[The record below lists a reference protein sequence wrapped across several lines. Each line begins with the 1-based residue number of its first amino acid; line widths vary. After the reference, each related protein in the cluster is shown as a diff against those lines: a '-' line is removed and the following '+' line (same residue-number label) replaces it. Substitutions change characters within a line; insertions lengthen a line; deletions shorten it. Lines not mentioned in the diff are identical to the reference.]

1 MSKDSKNGLAVV
13 ASAGAELL
21 ASSAFFINPNQ
32 PAGYQLLNGE
42 PLRYR
47 ANCEKSV
54 GKFFLNNTV
63 DEGDSIKMKV
73 LNMKEEPV
81 VYFSDQT
88 GEEPA
93 VSIVFLNDTGV
104 VSNMFLR
111 THSIGNF
118 KSLINALMAK
128 KVSPITQI
136 ITAKMSKK
144 TSNGNTYHIVEFSAE
159 PNTPEDVKDIF
170 EFIQEL
176 PEALQ
181 AFPDAPQ
188 KPEKK

>member
-1 MSKDSKNGLAVV
+1 MSKDSKTGLAVI
-13 ASAGAELL
+13 ATAGAELL
-21 ASSAFFINPNQ
+21 SSSAFFVDPNQ
-32 PAGYQLLNGE
+32 GNGYQLLNGE

-63 DEGDSIKMKV
+63 DEGASIKMKV
-73 LNMKEEPV
+73 LNMKEEKN
-81 VYFSDQT
+81 VYFSEQT
-88 GEEPA
+88 GEEDA
-93 VSIVFLNDTGV
+93 LNIVFLNDTGV

-118 KSLINALMAK
+118 KNLINALMAK
-128 KVSPITQI
+128 KISPVTQI
-136 ITAKMSKK
+136 ITAKMAKK
-144 TSNGNTYHIVEFSAE
+144 TTNNNTYHIVEFESE
-159 PNTPEDVKDIF
+159 PNTPEDVKEIF
-170 EFIQEL
+170 EFINEL

-181 AFPDAPQ
+181 AFAPVPT